1 MKILL
6 VLKYENTVRRISLK
20 ANLSEFFVEVG
31 FIPTRTGVT
40 PGWIGAEGYKT
51 PPYEK
56 PQIGQNFHA
65 SRV

>member
-1 MKILL
+1 
-6 VLKYENTVRRISLK
+6 
-20 ANLSEFFVEVG
+20 VG